1 MDNRVTEKQ
10 ATDFELMD
18 TQGRS
23 VRLSDFRGEQNVI
36 LVFNRSLY

>member
-1 MDNRVTEKQ
+1 MDNRVTQKQ

-18 TQGRS
+18 TTGRR
-23 VRLSDFRGEQNVI
+23 VRLTDYRGARNII